1 MQNLNIKM
9 QKENAVRSELPAVD
23 KYHVGLSGYLAY
35 QIATFSTI
43 LINI

>member
-9 QKENAVRSELPAVD
+9 QKENAVRIELPAVD

-35 QIATFSTI
+35 QIATFSTV

>member
-9 QKENAVRSELPAVD
+9 QKGNAARSELPAVD

-35 QIATFSTI
+35 QVAAFSTV